1 MGIWEWIE
9 QVRSRD
15 EAYRRRLVLGVTFG
29 VTFIIVIVWASSLRL
44 TWNEPV
50 TSGPVAKP
58 EVQGPVGRFLDES
71 KLRIITGWHKITK
84 QK

>member
-9 QVRSRD
+9 QVRRRD

-44 TWNEPV
+44 TWNEPAI
-50 TSGPVAKP
+50 SGPASKP
-58 EVQGPVGRFLDES
+58 EVQGPVGRFWDES